1 MRDYMNSN
9 HYPGAYGYRPQ
20 PYGQSY
26 GYGGGYRQP
35 DPRPP
40 EDTLRSSEL
49 QAERKY
55 FTFTLKENQ
64 RGRFLRISE
73 AKANYFQ
80 SIIIPATG
88 LKEFQ
93 KILTE
98 MVEEEQKRAA
108 AKPEAT
114 PPAAS

>member
-1 MRDYMNSN
+1 MNSDQ
-9 HYPGAYGYRPQ
+9 YPGAYGYKPRA
-20 PYGQSY
+20 YGSY
-26 GYGGGYRQP
+26 GGF
-35 DPRPP
+35 RPPEQQRSP
-40 EDTLRSSEL
+40 EDTLLSSEL
-49 QAERKY
+49 QAERKF

-93 KILTE
+93 KMLTE
-98 MVEEEQKRAA
+98 MVEEEQKRSA
-108 AKPEAT
+108 AKPEPT
-114 PPAAS
+114 PPAAT